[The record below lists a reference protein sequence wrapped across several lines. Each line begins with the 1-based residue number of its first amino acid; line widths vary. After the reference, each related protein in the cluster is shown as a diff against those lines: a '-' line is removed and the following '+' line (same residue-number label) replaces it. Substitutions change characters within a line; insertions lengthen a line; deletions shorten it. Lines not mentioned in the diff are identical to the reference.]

1 MTTITEKKLLKLGED
16 FKKLLEENQNLKEE
30 YEEMYEARCDAE
42 EQYRELE
49 EKLGFKEEI
58 IIALQKQADDEHIM
72 FLDEQVKAYEY
83 KEQNKKLKNHVSTLK
98 YEKKKLKQDINFEK
112 ELVSLHETADR
123 LYEPKMIDFYKLR

>member
-16 FKKLLEENQNLKEE
+16 FKKLLQENQTLKEE

-58 IIALQKQADDEHIM
+58 IIALQKQADDEHIR

>member
-16 FKKLLEENQNLKEE
+16 FKKLKEENQNLKEE

-42 EQYRELE
+42 EQFRELE
-49 EKLGFKEEI
+49 EKYGFQEEI
-58 IIALQKQADDEHIM
+58 IIALQKQADDEHIR

>member
-1 MTTITEKKLLKLGED
+1 MTSITEKKLLKLGED

-49 EKLGFKEEI
+49 EKYGFQEEI
-58 IIALQKQADDEHIM
+58 IIALQKQADDEHIR
-72 FLDEQVKAYEY
+72 FLDEQVKAYDY
-83 KEQNKKLKNHVSTLK
+83 KEQNKKLRNHVSTLK